1 MTYEIQPRLSPRYT
15 HVELECGLH
24 THTHTLTH
32 ACAILRVYMRMPSIG
47 AIM

>member
-15 HVELECGLH
+15 HVELECGLR
-24 THTHTLTH
+24 THTLTH